1 MPKGVAWPPIQQT
14 GLPSA
19 WRTQWLLPT
28 PGGPKIISRF
38 RCASAKAR
46 TYCSS
51 SAKVATRTACGGG
64 LCGLDMLRT
73 PCSLP
78 HQAVVVGPI
87 LPRRSVGRA
96 ALTVR
101 AGELPRGPRQIQE
114 NLPGELKSFGAV
126 ALRRGRVIGKRR
138 ELEGITARSSF
149 GEQGSMKKVWES

>member
-14 GLPSA
+14 GPPSA

-46 TYCSS
+46 TYCSN

-64 LCGLDMLRT
+64 LWGLDMLRT

-87 LPRRSVGRA
+87 LPRRLVGRA

-101 AGELPRGPRQIQE
+101 AGELPREPRQIQE
-114 NLPGELKSFGAV
+114 NLPGELKSLGAV
-126 ALRRGRVIGKRR
+126 AIRRGSSKTHCDRQETRVGRNHGPLKLR
-138 ELEGITARSSF
+138 
-149 GEQGSMKKVWES
+149 